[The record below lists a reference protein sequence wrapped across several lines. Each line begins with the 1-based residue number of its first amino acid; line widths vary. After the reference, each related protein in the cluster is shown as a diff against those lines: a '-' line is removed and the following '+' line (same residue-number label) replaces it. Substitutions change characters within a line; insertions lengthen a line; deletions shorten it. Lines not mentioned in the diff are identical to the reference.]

1 MGGNRSKPPKLAR
14 LLREL
19 VDVPLLL
26 TARFRGAAKI
36 DRQAH
41 DQPVLVIP
49 GFLANDGSTAVL
61 RRTFEAAG
69 FAAKGWGRGSNLGLR
84 GDMLIALVARLAMVS
99 QAAGGAKVIVVG
111 WSLGGIYAREL
122 GHMAPDLVE
131 MVVTLGSPFEGDLH
145 SNHAWRLY
153 NAINSHTVDNLP
165 IPIAFTRKPP
175 VRTIAIWSPLDG
187 VVAPETSRGN
197 PDQSDE
203 QIELAT
209 THMGFAASKAGARS
223 VVEIIAARLGK
234 SVPLQAVS

>member
-1 MGGNRSKPPKLAR
+1 MAKPPKLAR

-19 VDVPLLL
+19 ADVPLLL

-36 DRQAH
+36 GSLASG
-41 DQPVLVIP
+41 QPVLVIP
-49 GFLANDGSTAVL
+49 GFLANDASTTVL
-61 RRTFEAAG
+61 RKTFTAAG
-69 FAAKGWGRGSNLGLR
+69 FASHGWGRGSNLGLR
-84 GDMLIALVARLAMVS
+84 GDLLIALVARLALIS

-122 GHMAPDLVE
+122 AHMAPHLVE

-145 SNHAWRLY
+145 ANHAWRLY

-165 IPIAFTRKPP
+165 IPVAFTCKPP

-187 VVAPETSRGN
+187 VVAPETSSGK

-203 QIELAT
+203 QIELIS
-209 THMGFAASKAGARS
+209 THMGFAASKASARS
-223 VVEIIAARLGK
+223 VVEIIFDRLGNGAFVQ
-234 SVPLQAVS
+234 SAN